1 MAADPKSLRIV
12 YMGTPEFAVAPLRA
26 LHDAGYNVV
35 AVVTGPDKPAGR
47 GLKLK
52 QTPVKEY
59 ALKVGLPVLQPQSL
73 KTPEFA
79 RQFADLKP
87 DLGIVVAFRMLPE
100 TVFALPRY
108 GTFNLHT
115 SLLPQYRG
123 AAPINRAIMN
133 GERMTGVTTFLL
145 NKGMDEG
152 AIIDSR
158 KIEISD
164 TDDAGSL
171 HDKLMEIGAGLV
183 VSSVGRVVSDGF
195 KPMPQQLTDGAEL
208 KPAPKIF
215 RDTCRIDFDSDGR
228 QLFNFIRGL
237 SPYPGAWVEMVE
249 TNPSTAEELRRTTLK
264 IFAAR
269 FEPCVVSDAPGTVI
283 VDNASLKAVCRDG
296 VVEVLQ
302 LQPSGKP
309 RMEIREF
316 LNGFKFRGVLK
327 FE

>member
-1 MAADPKSLRIV
+1 MAVDPKSLRIV

-26 LHDAGYNVV
+26 LHEAGYNVV
-35 AVVTGPDKPAGR
+35 SVVTGPDKPAGR

-52 QTPVKEY
+52 QSPVKEY
-59 ALKVGLPVLQPQSL
+59 AVKAGLPVMQPVSL

-79 RQFADLKP
+79 AQLAALKP

-100 TVFALPRY
+100 TVFSLPRY

-133 GERMTGVTTFLL
+133 GEHMTGVTTFLL
-145 NKGMDEG
+145 DKGMDEG

-164 TDDAGSL
+164 ADDAGSL

-195 KPMPQQLTDGAEL
+195 RPLPQHISDGTEL

-215 RDTCRIDFDSDGR
+215 RDTCRINFDSDGR
-228 QLFNFIRGL
+228 ELFNFIRGL
-237 SPYPGAWVEMVE
+237 SPYPGAWAELVEE
-249 TNPSTAEELRRTTLK
+249 NPSTGEELRRTTLK
-264 IFAAR
+264 IFSAR
-269 FEPCVVSDAPGTVI
+269 FEPCTAGDAPGTVL
-283 VDNASLKAVCRDG
+283 VDNISLKAVCRDG
-296 VVEVLQ
+296 VVEVLHI
-302 LQPSGKP
+302 QPSGKP
-309 RMEIREF
+309 RMDIREF
-316 LNGFKFRGVLK
+316 LNGFKCRGTLR